1 MAKVR
6 VKIAGMIDRKM
17 LNRVYDEEVREGL
30 KLKELFEQ
38 LDKSQGKGQNYFKKF
53 LKLPTP
59 PVILINGDQIEL
71 SEVLETVVKDG
82 DEIALLMPMAG
93 G

>member
-6 VKIAGMIDRKM
+6 IKIAGMIDRKM
-17 LNRVYDEEVREGL
+17 LNRVFDEEVKDGIRV
-30 KLKELFEQ
+30 KELFEH
-38 LDKSQGKGQNYFKKF
+38 LDRTQTKGQNYFKRF
-53 LKLPTP
+53 LKLPSP
-59 PVILINGDQIEL
+59 PVILINGEQMEL
-71 SEVLETVVKDG
+71 KEALNSQVKDG